1 MAARMKSRTDLA
13 LLVLRIGFGL
23 TMLLFHGWGKLTG
36 GPETW
41 ERVGGVMQLLGI
53 SFAPTFWGFLAAI
66 AETVCSL
73 LLILGLATRP
83 AAVMLMGTMVVA
95 AWRHLS
101 LSAGTDGAGVAGA
114 AHALEFLVVYVTI
127 FLAGPG
133 EYSLDARRGSKRR

>member
-133 EYSLDARRGSKRR
+133 VYSLDARRGSKRR